1 MIAKSKPVESAPT
14 KAESSQVPPVKRYYL
29 DREVEATGESD
40 ELSAEQKSQLKRLL
54 GKVDKMKQ
62 GHVEGGG
69 EVISGPSEVGEAKEN
84 NNGEVEDDDDGD
96 HRPPIMKRAKL
107 GPLPSFIPI

>member
-14 KAESSQVPPVKRYYL
+14 KAGSLQVPPVKRYYL